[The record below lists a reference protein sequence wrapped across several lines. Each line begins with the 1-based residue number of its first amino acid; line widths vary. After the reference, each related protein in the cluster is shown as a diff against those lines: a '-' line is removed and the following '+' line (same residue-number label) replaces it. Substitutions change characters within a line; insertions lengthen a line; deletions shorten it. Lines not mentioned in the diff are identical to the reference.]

1 MPRDSNLNVDS
12 DAVIA
17 KITELGRCIVYL
29 ASPNNPTGNC
39 LARDDFLKIC
49 ATDCVVVLDEAYAEF
64 SGASLYP
71 ALPLTKTL
79 FLVLI

>member
-1 MPRDSNLNVDS
+1 MPRDSNFNVDS
-12 DAVIA
+12 AAVIA

-64 SGASLYP
+64 SGASL
-71 ALPLTKTL
+71 
-79 FLVLI
+79 